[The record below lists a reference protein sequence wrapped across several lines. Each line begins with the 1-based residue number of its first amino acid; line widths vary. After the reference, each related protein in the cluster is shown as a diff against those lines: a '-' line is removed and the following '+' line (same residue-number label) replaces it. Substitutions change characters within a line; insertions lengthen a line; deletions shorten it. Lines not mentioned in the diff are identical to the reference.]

1 MHNRPRGNVTAADP
15 GCAPPPYGVTI
26 FAEPASSEM
35 TMRRPPSMEAF
46 PPPGHDHAPCLDE
59 TLKRAADAF
68 EANGLKLTPLRRR
81 VLEEVAASHHAIGA
95 YEILERLSRKE
106 RTRMAPISV
115 YRALDALL
123 EMGVV
128 HRLESRNAY
137 FACHAPHGKHGTR
150 QIILACERCATVA
163 EVATPAAFD
172 AIDAA
177 ARGAGFRPTRVM
189 VEVTGV
195 CASCAAAPA

>member
-1 MHNRPRGNVTAADP
+1 
-15 GCAPPPYGVTI
+15 
-26 FAEPASSEM
+26 
-35 TMRRPPSMEAF
+35 MRRSHTEQASPATF
-46 PPPGHDHAPCLDE
+46 PAPGHDHAPCLQE
-59 TLKRAADAF
+59 TLKRAADVF
-68 EANGLKLTPLRRR
+68 EASGLKLTPLRRR
-81 VLEEVAASHHAIGA
+81 VLEEVAASHHAVGA

-106 RTRMAPISV
+106 QTRMAPISV

-137 FACHAPHGKHGTR
+137 FACHAPHDSHGKR

-172 AIDAA
+172 AIDGA
-177 ARGAGFRPTRVM
+177 ARDSGFGPTRVM
-189 VEVTGV
+189 VEVTGL
-195 CASCAAAPA
+195 CASCAASPA

>member
-1 MHNRPRGNVTAADP
+1 
-15 GCAPPPYGVTI
+15 
-26 FAEPASSEM
+26 
-35 TMRRPPSMEAF
+35 MRRAQPEQAF
-46 PPPGHDHAPCLDE
+46 PAPGHDHAPCLKE
-59 TLKRAADAF
+59 TLQRAADVF

-81 VLEEVAASHHAIGA
+81 VLEEVAASHHAVGA

-137 FACHAPHGKHGTR
+137 FACHAPHGKHGPR

-163 EVATPAAFD
+163 EVATPATFE
-172 AIDAA
+172 AIDSA
-177 ARGAGFRPTRVM
+177 ARSAGFRPTRVM
-189 VEVTGV
+189 VEVTGL
-195 CASCAAAPA
+195 CASCAAAAA

>member
-1 MHNRPRGNVTAADP
+1 MPRASTS
-15 GCAPPPYGVTI
+15 
-26 FAEPASSEM
+26 PATSA
-35 TMRRPPSMEAF
+35 TF
-46 PPPGHDHAPCLDE
+46 PAPGHDHAPCLKD
-59 TLKRAADAF
+59 TLKRASEVF

-81 VLEEVAASHHAIGA
+81 VLEEVAASHHAVGA

-123 EMGVV
+123 EMGIV

-137 FACHAPHGKHGTR
+137 FACHTPHGKHAAR
-150 QIILACERCATVA
+150 QIVLACERCATVA
-163 EVATPAAFD
+163 EVAASTAFD
-172 AIDAA
+172 AIDSAA
-177 ARGAGFRPTRVM
+177 DTAGFATTRVM

-195 CASCAAAPA
+195 CASCATAPA

>member
-1 MHNRPRGNVTAADP
+1 
-15 GCAPPPYGVTI
+15 
-26 FAEPASSEM
+26 
-35 TMRRPPSMEAF
+35 MRRAQPEQTF
-46 PPPGHDHAPCLDE
+46 PAPGHDHAPCLKE
-59 TLKRAADAF
+59 TLQRAADVFA
-68 EANGLKLTPLRRR
+68 ANGLKLTPLRRR
-81 VLEEVAASHHAIGA
+81 VLEEVAASHHAVGA

-137 FACHAPHGKHGTR
+137 FACHVPHGKHGPR
-150 QIILACERCATVA
+150 QIILACERCAMVA
-163 EVATPAAFD
+163 EVATPAAFE
-172 AIDAA
+172 AIDSA
-177 ARGAGFRPTRVM
+177 ARSAGFRPTRVM

-195 CASCAAAPA
+195 CASCAAAAA

>member
-1 MHNRPRGNVTAADP
+1 
-15 GCAPPPYGVTI
+15 
-26 FAEPASSEM
+26 
-35 TMRRPPSMEAF
+35 MRRASNSPAAPATF
-46 PPPGHDHAPCLDE
+46 PAPGHDHGPCLKG
-59 TLKRAADAF
+59 TLQRAAEIF

-81 VLEEVAASHHAIGA
+81 VLEEVAASHHAVGA

-115 YRALDALL
+115 YRALEALL

-137 FACHAPHGKHGTR
+137 FACHVPHGKHAVR
-150 QIILACERCATVA
+150 QIVLACERCTTVA
-163 EVATPAAFD
+163 EVAAPMAFD
-172 AIDAA
+172 AIDRAA
-177 ARGAGFRPTRVM
+177 ETAGFATTRAM
-189 VEVTGV
+189 VEVTGI